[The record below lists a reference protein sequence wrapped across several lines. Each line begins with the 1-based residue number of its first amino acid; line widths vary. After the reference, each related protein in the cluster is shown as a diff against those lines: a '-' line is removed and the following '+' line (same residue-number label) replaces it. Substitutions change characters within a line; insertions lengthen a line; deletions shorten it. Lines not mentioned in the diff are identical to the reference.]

1 MNKRWLVAMIVCAG
15 VLVAA
20 GRVVCGA
27 DKPSTAP
34 PLSQVNVRDFG
45 AKGDG
50 IADDTSAFERA
61 MAAFAGKAG
70 TVSVPVGQYL
80 IKGHLKVPA
89 RVTLEGVWK
98 IPTAFTQPDGSTL
111 LAVDGKGD
119 GSGTPFITLSANAV
133 LKGLTIF
140 YPDQKP
146 DHIVPYP
153 WCIRGAGGDNSSIID
168 CLLVNPYQA
177 VDFGTNPS
185 GRHYIRN
192 LYGQPLRRGIFIDK
206 CFDIG
211 RIENVH
217 FWPFWN
223 WDEKNGIR
231 DWLWKN
237 GEAFV
242 FGRTDWEYA
251 FNTFVFG
258 YKTGYRFIETKDGAT
273 NGNFLGVGADA
284 SQNAVVVD
292 QSQPY
297 GLLFT
302 NGEFVS
308 MSGVDP
314 TEVVI
319 GPKNTGAV
327 NFANCAF
334 WGPADKIANLAGRG
348 TTSFSNCNFI
358 EWDREGKGT
367 PAITLSGGSLMVSSS
382 SFVTPS
388 PQAELVGDAE
398 SAVLMGNKLGGPLKV
413 ANPAGADLQ
422 VGLNVFGKPKAHP
435 AEEPGAVVVDDN
447 TDPGSVTF
455 SGVWTVVS
463 SPGNYAGRAHWAVK
477 GTGDAKAAFRLKLP
491 HPGKYTI
498 WVFASP
504 DPNHD
509 HATNVPI
516 DVRTADGSKTSRIS
530 QRDATGDWVKAG
542 EYTFGD
548 EAVVTLSNDADGNAI
563 ADAVKAVPA
572 P

>member
-1 MNKRWLVAMIVCAG
+1 MNRRWMVASVMFAG
-15 VLVAA
+15 VMVAG
-20 GRVVCGA
+20 GRVACGA
-27 DKPSTAP
+27 DEPAKALAP
-34 PLSQVNVRDFG
+34 TQVSVRDYG

-50 IADDTSAFERA
+50 VVDDTGAFERA
-61 MAAFAGKAG
+61 MAVFGGKAG

-80 IKGHLKVPA
+80 IKSHLTIPA
-89 RVTLEGVWK
+89 KITLEGVWK

-111 LAVDGKGD
+111 LAVEGKGD
-119 GSGTPFITLSANAV
+119 ENGTPFITLGSNAV
-133 LKGLTIF
+133 LKGLTVF

-146 DHIVPYP
+146 DHIAPYP
-153 WCIRGAGGDNSSIID
+153 WCVRGAGGDNSSIID

-192 LYGQPLRRGIFIDK
+192 LYGQPLRRGIFVDK

-242 FGRTDWEYA
+242 FGRTDWEYVL
-251 FNTFVFG
+251 NTFVFG
-258 YKTGYRFIETKDGAT
+258 YKTGYRFIQTKDGAT

-308 MSGVDP
+308 MAGVDP
-314 TEVVI
+314 TEVIV

-334 WGPADKIANLAGRG
+334 WGPARQIANLGGSG

-358 EWDREGKGT
+358 EWDNGGKGT
-367 PAITLSGGSLMVSSS
+367 PAITLSGGSLMVSSC
-382 SFVTPS
+382 SFVTAA
-388 PQAELVGDAE
+388 PQAELVGKAE
-398 SAVLMGNKLGGPLKV
+398 SAVLMGNKMGGPLRI
-413 ANPAGADLQ
+413 ANPANADLQ
-422 VGLNVFGKPKAHP
+422 VGLNVFGKAKALA

-447 TDPGSVTF
+447 KVTF
-455 SGVWTVVS
+455 SGAWKSVS
-463 SPGNYAGRAHWAVK
+463 STGNYAGWAHWAVK
-477 GTGDAKAAFRLKLP
+477 GTGEAKATFRLKLP
-491 HPGKYTI
+491 HPGKYAV

-509 HATNVPI
+509 HATNVPLT
-516 DVRTADGSKTSRIS
+516 VKTAAGTRAVRIS
-530 QRDATGDWVKAG
+530 QRNATGGWVKAG
-542 EYTFGD
+542 EYAFSAV
-548 EAVVTLSNDADGNAI
+548 AVVTLSNNANGNVI

-572 P
+572 R